1 MEPVSSLLK
10 TCVFVFF
17 SAFVCLFVCLL
28 CCFVCCV
35 TTCKNITLSYFLTS
49 DASFY
54 RMDWIAILM
63 INYKLI

>member
-10 TCVFVFF
+10 ICVFVFF
-17 SAFVCLFVCLL
+17 SAFVCLFVCYVVL
-28 CCFVCCV
+28 CV